1 MNRACALFALGS
13 SKMDDFS
20 SLSIFICINT
30 PECFLV
36 SLVFWEFRLQP
47 SFTIISLEKPKHLK
61 VKTPAESLAF
71 REWFPCLSKH
81 RRCEVLPCLKEN
93 PKFLESWKCR
103 NWRNPPIASWWE
115 YPGWFFLNPKSSGP
129 RRGAPRVISTW
140 FHEYWWFMV
149 YTLGISFWPILAYV
163 AFSEKQDL
171 CMPHCGAILCC
182 GNCLGQD
189 GGGVKCMGRRSDD
202 HGGGMWKSLTGND
215 LFWNSQH
222 AFKLDTA

>member
-1 MNRACALFALGS
+1 MCLVCTGELQNGWFFFPFHIHMHQYTWMFLGFTRVLGVS
-13 SKMDDFS
+13 ATT
-20 SLSIFICINT
+20 LVHYHLTWETQT
-30 PECFLV
+30 PQ
-36 SLVFWEFRLQP
+36 SQNP
-47 SFTIISLEKPKHLK
+47 SRVLGFPGVISMS
-61 VKTPAESLAF
+61 VKTP
-71 REWFPCLSKH
+71 
-81 RRCEVLPCLKEN
+81 EVWGFAMPKKN

-103 NWRNPPIASWWE
+103 NWRNPPTASWSE

-149 YTLGISFWPILAYV
+149 YTLGISFWPILADV
-163 AFSEKQDL
+163 AFAEKQDL
-171 CMPHCGAILCC
+171 CMPHCRAILCC

-202 HGGGMWKSLTGND
+202 HGGGMWKLLTGND
-215 LFWNSQH
+215 LVWNSQH